1 MRFERVCSL
10 KSPIVNFC
18 FVTFQELFRKLRSRL
33 IFVLGQNWSDLNKI
47 KNDVNKLEKER
58 LQGIL
63 FEHPFL
69 FLVHSFFF
77 AATAFSLSTS
87 TSTVPTYGKPSVFVT
102 ITNRQIGILDE
113 SDLAGLNDFTSGKGK
128 DDSDQDVGE
137 GRLVNNNKNN
147 FGIIRFITGTTTI
160 DGVDRRVIGV
170 IISLSHW
177 LQFRIKFRIW
187 MQSRLL

>member
-1 MRFERVCSL
+1 
-10 KSPIVNFC
+10 
-18 FVTFQELFRKLRSRL
+18 
-33 IFVLGQNWSDLNKI
+33 
-47 KNDVNKLEKER
+47 
-58 LQGIL
+58 
-63 FEHPFL
+63 
-69 FLVHSFFF
+69 LVHSFFF

-87 TSTVPTYGKPSVFVT
+87 TSTVPTYGKPSLFVT

-160 DGVDRRVIGV
+160 DGVDRRVIGIESPDSENKSDNFAIPLATIPDKV
-170 IISLSHW
+170 SDMDAISTAIASIVAVHSGLLTVSQVSGSDDSSGTEYVSGKVNVYPSFVLFFLSH
-177 LQFRIKFRIW
+177 
-187 MQSRLL
+187 

>member
-1 MRFERVCSL
+1 MV
-10 KSPIVNFC
+10 
-18 FVTFQELFRKLRSRL
+18 
-33 IFVLGQNWSDLNKI
+33 
-47 KNDVNKLEKER
+47 
-58 LQGIL
+58 
-63 FEHPFL
+63 HP
-69 FLVHSFFF
+69 FFF
-77 AATAFSLSTS
+77 AATVFSLSSS

-160 DGVDRRVIGV
+160 DGVDRRVIG
-170 IISLSHW
+170 IESPDSENESDNLAIPLATISDKVSDMDAISTAIASIVAVHSGLLTVSQVSGSDDSSGTEYVSGKVNVYPSFVLFFLSH
-177 LQFRIKFRIW
+177 
-187 MQSRLL
+187 